1 MSRIIVNKTNFPKS
15 GTTNDVGGMIS
26 ANKRKNTVRD
36 SRIDIERLTYKE
48 NKVQYFFFWFSP
60 QDNFTH
66 GVFLNSRYVRSSIW
80 AKKDKVSA
88 ARNPFNLSIQHDYKR
103 KLTKHSNTT
112 KNFLGTININPRV
125 NMKGFPIFTSALKD
139 NTLLYIVDYFQY
151 YFSKHSWVTFKNT
164 IILVND

>member
-48 NKVQYFFFWFSP
+48 NKVQYFFFLFSP

-66 GVFLNSRYVRSSIW
+66 GVFLNSRYVRSSI
-80 AKKDKVSA
+80 
-88 ARNPFNLSIQHDYKR
+88 
-103 KLTKHSNTT
+103 
-112 KNFLGTININPRV
+112 
-125 NMKGFPIFTSALKD
+125 
-139 NTLLYIVDYFQY
+139 
-151 YFSKHSWVTFKNT
+151 
-164 IILVND
+164 